1 MNSKIFRGWSSG
13 DKVSTL
19 LQLYP
24 NCPFC
29 PSFKRR
35 HILGSIPRYLRVDRL
50 IFGYGILVD
59 SNITIVYYYSQ
70 VYLIPTNLLILL
82 YISTIAELQE
92 QIPGFSW
99 LDSQF
104 SSSISLLLTFFFLAP
119 CWMISSKLSKT

>member
-1 MNSKIFRGWSSG
+1 MNSKIFRAWSSG
-13 DKVSTL
+13 DKVCTL

-29 PSFKRR
+29 PSFNRR

-70 VYLIPTNLLILL
+70 VYLIPTNLLIFL
-82 YISTIAELQE
+82 YISTIYDSCFWYNFKIAMYYTATTICYNLLQNQE
-92 QIPGFSW
+92 KC
-99 LDSQF
+99 DS
-104 SSSISLLLTFFFLAP
+104 SLYF
-119 CWMISSKLSKT
+119 